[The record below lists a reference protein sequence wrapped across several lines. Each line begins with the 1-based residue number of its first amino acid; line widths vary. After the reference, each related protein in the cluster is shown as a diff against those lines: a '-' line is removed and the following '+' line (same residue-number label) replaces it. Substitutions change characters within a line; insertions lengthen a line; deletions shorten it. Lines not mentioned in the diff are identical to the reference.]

1 MIIGMSET
9 LTPAKGE
16 ICENLWELPLYRT
29 HVNYDTKQ
37 QKNKCFKTY
46 KIKYMEYN

>member
-16 ICENLWELPLYRT
+16 ICENLWELSLYRT
-29 HVNYDTKQ
+29 HVNYTW
-37 QKNKCFKTY
+37 CFAMDRK
-46 KIKYMEYN
+46 EV